1 MIEFDVQKNSG
12 IPPESTSLNLP
23 KKEDI
28 LLFFENHFKKNV
40 DQYMIYKKNQFK
52 SPNKDII
59 DDFIGKLENFVKGEN
74 KDEEKQQTIN
84 LIMENFKNSLKLLK
98 ECNSLPDNDKFNA
111 FFVSFVLSKVFS

>member
-1 MIEFDVQKNSG
+1 MIEFDIQKNSG

-28 LLFFENHFKKNV
+28 LLYFENFFKKNV

-52 SPNKDII
+52 SPNKDIM
-59 DDFIGKLENFVKGEN
+59 DDFISKLENFVKGEN
-74 KDEEKQQTIN
+74 KDEEKHQTIN

-98 ECNSLPDNDKFNA
+98 ESKSLPDNEKFNA

>member
-1 MIEFDVQKNSG
+1 MIEFDIQKNSG
-12 IPPESTSLNLP
+12 IPPESSAMNLP

-28 LLFFENHFKKNV
+28 LLYFENHFKKNV

-52 SPNKDII
+52 SPNRDII

-74 KDEEKQQTIN
+74 KDEDKQQTIN

-98 ECNSLPDNDKFNA
+98 ECKSLPDNDKFNA
-111 FFVSFVLSKVFS
+111 FFVSFVLSKILS